1 LKVWILAGHF
11 RKGGLERVLT
21 KIIEI
26 LRQNRIDSEVVSRSY
41 EAHPSTP
48 TEKYVDFQ
56 KLPSKTLLGF
66 ILDVIRGLHNQ
77 RPTHVITSA
86 NDIACLL
93 IVLKILHFRTT
104 NIIVTQHLT
113 ISPPLEQSRGIKR
126 LKLVMIKWAMRHLY
140 PRADGLVA
148 VSRGVADDMAKSLG
162 LNPATITTIY
172 NPIVDEQTTRLLKA
186 PLPTNF
192 PSPTSDESLITF
204 AGRLEPGKRVDLL
217 LKAFANVR
225 QQHRARLL
233 ILGTGSLR
241 ETLEEQARQLSLGED
256 AVFLGHLDNIL
267 PVLKCS
273 TVLVL
278 ASDFEGF
285 GNVLV
290 EAMACGTQVIAS
302 DCPSGPAEILDQGRY
317 GQLIAP
323 NSSRSLEDALRKT
336 LSGEFHVPA
345 ALLRERAEY
354 FSVERARDAYLQ
366 LLNGLQ

>member
-1 LKVWILAGHF
+1 MVRYLYK
-11 RKGGLERVLT
+11 
-21 KIIEI
+21 
-26 LRQNRIDSEVVSRSY
+26 
-41 EAHPSTP
+41 
-48 TEKYVDFQ
+48 
-56 KLPSKTLLGF
+56 
-66 ILDVIRGLHNQ
+66 Q

-93 IVLKILHFRTT
+93 IALKLLYFRTT
-104 NIIVTQHLT
+104 RIIVTQHQTL
-113 ISPPLEQSRGIKR
+113 SQPLAQSRGVKR
-126 LKLVMIKWAMRHLY
+126 LKLTMIKWAMRRLY
-140 PRADGLVA
+140 PHADGLVA
-148 VSRGVADDMAKSLG
+148 VSKGVADDMAKSLG
-162 LNPATITTIY
+162 LSPETITTIY
-172 NPIVDEQTTRLLKA
+172 NPIFDEQIARLLEA
-186 PLPTNF
+186 PLPASF
-192 PSPTSDESLITF
+192 PSPVGEEPLITF

-217 LKAFANVR
+217 LKAFASVR
-225 QQHRARLL
+225 QRQRARLL
-233 ILGTGSLR
+233 ILGAGSLQ
-241 ETLEEQARQLSLGED
+241 ETFEEQAKQLGLEDD

-267 PVLKCS
+267 PALKRS

-323 NSSRSLEDALRKT
+323 DSSQSLEDALLKT

-354 FSVERARDAYLQ
+354 FSVERARHAYLQ
-366 LLNGLQ
+366 LLNGLH